1 MTDAIKR
8 LMEFVT
14 VNGGIST
21 VAKKAGLTDSVF
33 NNYKNPK
40 RKNENVGGEVHVKMK
55 MAFPETYSADY
66 IITGEDEIAKLRNE
80 LLNEKLERIKLQE
93 FFIQKE
99 MALSNFK

>member
-8 LMEFVT
+8 LMEFV
-14 VNGGIST
+14 VANGGVPT
-21 VAKKAGLTDSVF
+21 VAKKAGLTESVF

-55 MAFPETYSADY
+55 MAFPETYSSDY
-66 IITGEDEIAKLRNE
+66 IITGEDEIAKLKKE
-80 LLNEKLERIKLQE
+80 LLKEKSERLKLQE

-99 MALSNFK
+99 MAKSNFQ